1 MKKELITLFEYL
13 EREKGIKRE
22 VIVKAIT
29 ESIQAAARR
38 NVKGLSDKVHV
49 EIDLKYG
56 ELEVFVPKKIVE
68 TVVDPKEEISLD
80 DARILEPGCEV
91 GQTIG
96 IVISPEDY
104 GRIAAQAARQLMTQ
118 KIKTAEKDVVI
129 GEYQHRVGELI
140 SGTVKAFRGRTVIVE
155 LPKVDAFL
163 YDRDYIRSDRYNVGD
178 KVHALLYE
186 VRNTETGGAEVLLT
200 RTKPEY
206 VLALFKNAVP
216 EISDNTVEIARIER
230 EPGLR
235 TKIAVVSHDPKV
247 DPIGACIGSKGS
259 RISPI
264 VADLN
269 GERIDVVRYDES
281 PLEFLHNLINPIK
294 ELDVQMFDSKIQIVV
309 RDEDYAPVIG
319 KQGSNVRLIGKMLG
333 VEFEVKQSTEYQKL
347 LAVRLKEMADSENP
361 ALDGPLQVPGISSLI
376 LDGLKDAGY
385 QTYRDFM
392 RSEKEEI
399 AKIPGANYNEIAEIL
414 LEQFSSKQEMN
425 G

>member
-29 ESIQAAARR
+29 ESIQAAARK
-38 NVKGLSDKVHV
+38 NVKGLSEKVHV

-68 TVVDPKEEISLD
+68 NVQDPKEEISLE
-80 DARILEPGCEV
+80 DAKILEPDCEI

-104 GRIAAQAARQLMTQ
+104 GRIAAQAARQLMNQ
-118 KIKTAEKDVVI
+118 KIKSAEKDVI
-129 GEYQHRVGELI
+129 YSEYQHRVGELI

-155 LPKVDAFL
+155 LPKVEAFM
-163 YDRDYIRSDRYNVGD
+163 YDRDYIRSERYNIGD
-178 KVHALLYE
+178 KVHALLYDVKSNE
-186 VRNTETGGAEVLLT
+186 MGGAEVLLT

-216 EISDNTVEIARIER
+216 EISDNVVEIVRIER

-235 TKIAVVSHDPKV
+235 TKIAVISHDPKV
-247 DPIGACIGSKGS
+247 DPVGACIGSKGS

-264 VADLN
+264 VTDLA
-269 GERIDVVRYDES
+269 GERIDVVPFDEI
-281 PLEFLHNLINPIK
+281 PLEFLKNLIKPIK
-294 ELDVQMFDSKIQIVV
+294 ELDVQVSNDRIQIVV
-309 RDEDYAPVIG
+309 KDEDYAPVIG

-333 VEFEVKQSTEYQKL
+333 VQFEVKQSSEYQKL
-347 LAVRLKEMADSENP
+347 LAVRMKELADSENP
-361 ALDGPLQVPGISSLI
+361 ALDEPLQVPGLNTLV
-376 LDGLKDAGY
+376 LDGLVEAGY
-385 QTYRDFM
+385 KTMRDFM
-392 RSEKEEI
+392 KGDREEI
-399 AKIPGANYNEIAEIL
+399 SKVPGANYNEIAEVL
-414 LEQFSSKQEMN
+414 LEKFAAKE
-425 G
+425 